1 MTKDYFKFLS
11 DKGESVKLVVLVG
24 PNRVGKSMLIDRLMQ
39 NIKID
44 LPKTEVYF
52 IEGKRKEMLVS
63 KEDMLNKKE
72 VLQIH
77 MIIKKRKREIQRII
91 NEGKIALLEIAL
103 TGAIKINA
111 LFC

>member
-44 LPKTEVYF
+44 LQKPKYTSL
-52 IEGKRKEMLVS
+52 KE
-63 KEDMLNKKE
+63 KEKKCQYQYAE
-72 VLQIH
+72 
-77 MIIKKRKREIQRII
+77 
-91 NEGKIALLEIAL
+91 
-103 TGAIKINA
+103 
-111 LFC
+111 

>member
-44 LPKTEVYF
+44 LPKT
-52 IEGKRKEMLVS
+52 RKVVLDKAIVLRIKELEAENRLLKMEIADLLHKNNKLEKVAQRK
-63 KEDMLNKKE
+63 KEDYF
-72 VLQIH
+72 
-77 MIIKKRKREIQRII
+77 
-91 NEGKIALLEIAL
+91 NEL
-103 TGAIKINA
+103 
-111 LFC
+111 

>member
-1 MTKDYFKFLS
+1 
-11 DKGESVKLVVLVG
+11 
-24 PNRVGKSMLIDRLMQ
+24 
-39 NIKID
+39 
-44 LPKTEVYF
+44 
-52 IEGKRKEMLVS
+52 MLVS
-63 KEDMLNKKE
+63 KEGMLNKKE

-91 NEGKIALLEIAL
+91 NEGKIALFEIAL

>member
-44 LPKTEVYF
+44 LQKPKYTSL
-52 IEGKRKEMLVS
+52 KEQ
-63 KEDMLNKKE
+63 EKKC
-72 VLQIH
+72 QYQ
-77 MIIKKRKREIQRII
+77 KKI
-91 NEGKIALLEIAL
+91 
-103 TGAIKINA
+103 
-111 LFC
+111 C